1 MRISSP
7 PTLSNKNKNNNNNN
21 DQNMGANNAALTGV
35 TPRIAIFDYGAG
47 NLFSLKAA
55 LERNG
60 ACDVSVIQDLKSL
73 SSYDG
78 LVLPGVGNFDPAV
91 KSIGKDKGFLVSAI
105 DCKMPV
111 LGICLGME
119 MLFNASEEG
128 RMEGLKIIDGQVRLL
143 DKKRVK
149 VPHMG
154 WNNIQLVRHETS
166 SENSIKKRHHVSGNN
181 NNNNNNNYDTS
192 DGRGRLLRN
201 IKDNSWVYFVHSY
214 RIFPG
219 RKSRRIVVANTRYG
233 DNIIPAVIEK
243 GNIFGTQFHPEKSG
257 PVGSQIIRNFLEICM
272 SITAAVNPTE
282 NK

>member
-60 ACDVSVIQDLKSL
+60 ARDVSVIQDLKSL
-73 SSYDG
+73 SNYDG

-105 DCKMPV
+105 DCKMPI

-166 SENSIKKRHHVSGNN
+166 SENSIKKRHYVSGNN
-181 NNNNNNNYDTS
+181 NDTS

-272 SITAAVNPTE
+272 SINAVVNPTE